1 MPEQQR
7 RDAFEFW
14 QRGIYPASPEY
25 LLALIR
31 SITTGRFKLAEYDR
45 EIESAEESAGR
56 TAQVFATA

>member
-1 MPEQQR
+1 
-7 RDAFEFW
+7 
-14 QRGIYPASPEY
+14 
-25 LLALIR
+25 LALIR